1 MEIHKPVFHS
11 AAESFEIEK
20 SELGRFIEEAGKELE
35 AIGDFWGGTKEGVA
49 FYKGEGGGS
58 GYEAVTG
65 QIMEGMDVLLH
76 AHQVIAIR
84 LLLMEG
90 NVSVTDWNLVSV
102 MLSKLP
108 PPDPDRPIWGAD

>member
-1 MEIHKPVFHS
+1 MDIHEPVFRS
-11 AAESFEIEK
+11 AVESFELEK

-65 QIMEGMDVLLH
+65 QVMEGMDVLLY
-76 AHQVIAIR
+76 AHEEIARR
-84 LLLMEG
+84 LRFMKD
-90 NVSVTDWNLVSV
+90 NVSVTDWVLVSV